1 MELKVYNIN
10 GSETGRTI
18 TLDDSIFA
26 IEPNQHAIY
35 LDCKQYLAD
44 NRQGTHK
51 AKERSENAHST
62 RKLKRQKGT
71 GGARSGDLKSPVF
84 VGGGRIFG
92 PQPRDYRFKLNI
104 KVKFKLNIKVK
115 RLARRSALSAK
126 VAENAMTV
134 VDNINIEAPK
144 TKKMIEIL
152 NNLKLADKKS
162 LIVVENQNN
171 FVSLSARNLQKVK
184 VVSVSQLN
192 TYDIMNAA
200 NILITEGSFGEISR
214 VLATK

>member
-44 NRQGTHK
+44 NRQGTAK

-84 VGGGRIFG
+84 VGGGTIFG
-92 PQPRDYRFKLNI
+92 PKPRDYRFKLN
-104 KVKFKLNIKVK
+104 VKVK

-126 VAENAMTV
+126 VADNALTIVENFSF
-134 VDNINIEAPK
+134 DAPK
-144 TKKMIEIL
+144 TKQMVDVLKNL
-152 NNLKLADKKS
+152 NLADKKS
-162 LIVVENQNN
+162 LVVLESQNN
-171 FVSLSARNLQKVK
+171 FVSLSARNIQGVK
-184 VVSVSQLN
+184 VVSVCELN
-192 TYDIMNAA
+192 TYDVMNAA
-200 NILITEGSFGEISR
+200 NVVLCEGSINEINR

>member
-26 IEPNQHAIY
+26 IEPNEHAIY
-35 LDCKQYLAD
+35 LDCKQYMAD

-92 PQPRDYRFKLNI
+92 PKPRDYR
-104 KVKFKLNIKVK
+104 FKLNIKVK
-115 RLARRSALSAK
+115 RLARRSALSCK
-126 VAENAMTV
+126 VAESAMTV
-134 VDNINIEAPK
+134 VENFTFEAPK
-144 TKKMIEIL
+144 TKKMVEML
-152 NNLKLADKKS
+152 NNLHVGDKKS
-162 LIVVENQNN
+162 LVVVESQNN
-171 FVSLSARNLQKVK
+171 FVFLSSRNLQGVK
-184 VVSVSQLN
+184 VVTVSELN

-200 NILITEGSFGEISR
+200 SVIVTEGSMSEINR

>member
-10 GSETGRTI
+10 GRETGRTI

-26 IEPNQHAIY
+26 IEPNQHAIN

-104 KVKFKLNIKVK
+104 KVK
-115 RLARRSALSAK
+115 RLARRSALSEK
-126 VAENAMTV
+126 VAGNAMTV
-134 VDNINIEAPK
+134 VENISLEAPK

-152 NNLKLADKKS
+152 NNLKLGDKKS

-184 VVSVSQLN
+184 VVNVSQLN
-192 TYDIMNAA
+192 TYDIVNAA
-200 NILITEGSFGEISR
+200 NIVLTEGCFEEISR

>member
-26 IEPNQHAIY
+26 IQPNDHAIY

-44 NRQGTHK
+44 QRQGTHK
-51 AKERSENAHST
+51 SKERSEIAHST

-71 GGARSGDLKSPVF
+71 GGARSGDIKSPVF

-92 PQPRDYRFKLNI
+92 PKPRDYRFKLN
-104 KVKFKLNIKVK
+104 VKVK
-115 RLARRSALSAK
+115 RLARRSALSYK

-134 VDNINIEAPK
+134 VENFSFDAPK
-144 TKKMIEIL
+144 TKTMIEVL
-152 NNLKLADKKS
+152 NKLNVNDKKS
-162 LIVVENQNN
+162 LFVLENQNN
-171 FVSLSARNLQKVK
+171 FVSLSARNLRNVK
-184 VVSVSQLN
+184 VVNVCQLN
-192 TYDIMNAA
+192 TYDIVNAS
-200 NILITEGSFGEISR
+200 NIVVSEGSIGEIVR

>member
-26 IEPNQHAIY
+26 IQPNDHAIY

-44 NRQGTHK
+44 QRQGTHK
-51 AKERSENAHST
+51 SKERSEIAHST

-71 GGARSGDLKSPVF
+71 GGARSGDIKSPVF

-92 PQPRDYRFKLNI
+92 PKNRDYRFKLT
-104 KVKFKLNIKVK
+104 VKVK
-115 RLARRSALSAK
+115 RLARRSALSYK
-126 VAENAMTV
+126 VADNAMTV
-134 VDNINIEAPK
+134 VENFTFDAPK
-144 TKKMIEIL
+144 TKSMIAVLDKL
-152 NNLKLADKKS
+152 NVNDKKS
-162 LIVVENQNN
+162 LFVIENQNN
-171 FVSLSARNLQKVK
+171 FVSLSARNLKNVK
-184 VVSVSQLN
+184 VVNACQLN
-192 TYDIMNAA
+192 TYDIVNAS
-200 NILITEGSFGEISR
+200 NIVISEGSISEIVR

>member
-1 MELKVYNIN
+1 MELNIYSIN

-35 LDCKQYLAD
+35 LDCKQYMAD

-92 PQPRDYRFKLNI
+92 PKPRDYRFKLN
-104 KVKFKLNIKVK
+104 VKVK
-115 RLARRSALSAK
+115 RLARRSALSCK
-126 VAENAMTV
+126 VADSAMTV
-134 VDNINIEAPK
+134 VENFSFEAPK
-144 TKKMIEIL
+144 TKKMVEML
-152 NNLKLADKKS
+152 NNLHVADKKS
-162 LIVVENQNN
+162 LVVIESQNN
-171 FVSLSARNLQKVK
+171 FVFLSSRNLQGVK
-184 VVSVSQLN
+184 VVTVSELN
-192 TYDIMNAA
+192 TYDIMNAS
-200 NILITEGSFGEISR
+200 NLIVTEGSMNEINR
-214 VLATK
+214 VLAAK

>member
-10 GSETGRTI
+10 GGETGRTI
-18 TLDDSIFA
+18 TLEDSIFD

-104 KVKFKLNIKVK
+104 KVK
-115 RLARRSALSAK
+115 RLARRSALSEKA
-126 VAENAMTV
+126 AASALTV
-134 VDNINIEAPK
+134 VENINLEAPK
-144 TKKMIEIL
+144 TKKMMEIL
-152 NNLKLADKKS
+152 NNLQLGDKKS
-162 LIVVENQNN
+162 LIVLENQNN
-171 FVSLSARNLQKVK
+171 FVSLSARNLQRVK

-192 TYDIMNAA
+192 TYDIVNAS
-200 NILITEGSFGEISR
+200 NIVITEGSFGEISR

>member
-10 GSETGRTI
+10 GGETGRTI
-18 TLDDSIFA
+18 TLEDSIFA

-44 NRQGTHK
+44 SRQGTHK

-104 KVKFKLNIKVK
+104 KVK
-115 RLARRSALSAK
+115 RLARRSALSEKA
-126 VAENAMTV
+126 AASALTV
-134 VDNINIEAPK
+134 VENINLEAPK
-144 TKKMIEIL
+144 TKKMMEIL
-152 NNLKLADKKS
+152 NNLQLGDKKS
-162 LIVVENQNN
+162 LIVLENQNN
-171 FVSLSARNLQKVK
+171 FVSLSARNLQRVK

-192 TYDIMNAA
+192 TYDIVNAS
-200 NILITEGSFGEISR
+200 NIVITEGSFGEISR

>member
-26 IEPNQHAIY
+26 IEPNDHAIY

-44 NRQGTHK
+44 QRQGTHK
-51 AKERSENAHST
+51 SKERSENAHST

-92 PQPRDYRFKLNI
+92 PQPRDYRFKLN
-104 KVKFKLNIKVK
+104 VKVK
-115 RLARRSALSAK
+115 RLARRSALTYK
-126 VAENAMTV
+126 VNDNAMTIV
-134 VDNINIEAPK
+134 ENIALDAPK
-144 TKKMIEIL
+144 TKKMVEIMK
-152 NNLKLADKKS
+152 NLQISDKKS
-162 LIVVENQNN
+162 LLVVDKPNN
-171 FVSLSARNLQKVK
+171 FVSLSARNLQNVK

-192 TYDIMNAA
+192 TYDIVNAS
-200 NILITEGSFGEISR
+200 NIVLFEGSMDELNR
-214 VLATK
+214 VLSTK

>member
-1 MELKVYNIN
+1 MELKVYNSN

-18 TLDDSIFA
+18 TLNDSIFA
-26 IEPNQHAIY
+26 IEPNDHAIY
-35 LDCKQYLAD
+35 LDVKQYLAD
-44 NRQGTHK
+44 QRQGTHK

-104 KVKFKLNIKVK
+104 KVK
-115 RLARRSALSAK
+115 RLARRSALTYK
-126 VAENAMTV
+126 VNDNAMTV
-134 VDNINIEAPK
+134 IENLSFEAPK
-144 TKKMIEIL
+144 TKKMIEMLKALQL
-152 NNLKLADKKS
+152 NEKKS
-162 LIVVENQNN
+162 LIVVEKQNN
-171 FVSLSARNLQKVK
+171 FVSLSARNLQNVK
-184 VVSVSQLN
+184 VVSVSELN
-192 TYDIMNAA
+192 TYDIVNAT
-200 NILITEGSFGEISR
+200 NIIVSEGSFEEINR

>member
-26 IEPNQHAIY
+26 IEPNDHAIY

-44 NRQGTHK
+44 QRQGTHK
-51 AKERSENAHST
+51 SKERSEIAHST

-71 GGARSGDLKSPVF
+71 GGARSGDIKSPVF

-92 PQPRDYRFKLNI
+92 PKPRDYR
-104 KVKFKLNIKVK
+104 FKLNIKVK
-115 RLARRSALSAK
+115 RLARRSALSYKAADSALTI
-126 VAENAMTV
+126 VENFTF
-134 VDNINIEAPK
+134 DAPK
-144 TKKMIEIL
+144 TKSMVEVL
-152 NNLKLADKKS
+152 NKLNVNDKKS
-162 LIVVENQNN
+162 LFVVENQNN
-171 FVSLSARNLQKVK
+171 FVFLSARNLKNVK
-184 VVSVSQLN
+184 VVNVSQLN
-192 TYDIMNAA
+192 TYDIVNAA
-200 NILITEGSFGEISR
+200 NVVVSEGSISEIVR